1 MLEDVTKSTC
11 AMEEV
16 TLNDLLLNITLVGVI
31 NGPAVCSLL
40 DKVLLETTDDV
51 DATELAMVNAMTLD
65 VMGVVEMPS
74 ELYESSTELIDV
86 LIEVSNGAVVC
97 TSYKDDIVNTVGL
110 LVVGGSELGTS
121 SVAELD
127 DNLLTVNTSVTPVV
141 STTDD

>member
-1 MLEDVTKSTC
+1 MLEDVTKSRC

-16 TLNDLLLNITLVGVI
+16 TLNNLLLNITLVGVI
-31 NGPAVCSLL
+31 NGLAVCSLL

-65 VMGVVEMPS
+65 IMGVVEMPS

-97 TSYKDDIVNTVGL
+97 TSYKDDVVNTVGL
-110 LVVGGSELGTS
+110 LVVGRSELGTS

-127 DNLLTVNTSVTPVV
+127 DNLLTVNISVTPVV